1 MTLPSERTRAILATD
16 RFLVD
21 LLSARTTPRVPR
33 AIRARAKELLR
44 HYPTAPDLR
53 HAGLACPE
61 VFDAQVAERF
71 LVLR

>member
-1 MTLPSERTRAILATD
+1 MTLPYERTRAILATD

-21 LLSARTTPRVPR
+21 LLSARSTPRVPR
-33 AIRARAKELLR
+33 AIRARAQQLLR

-53 HAGLACPE
+53 QAGLACPE
-61 VFDAQVAERF
+61 VFDVQEAERV